1 VIIVECYETDTGT
14 ASRIAPEQ
22 VPQNLHREGTLIWVD
37 LQQPDENELLWLSDT
52 FHFHPLAMDDVRK
65 HQQRAK
71 IDRYEGYYFFVAHSI
86 AYDKDSLAVESNEID
101 LFIGQDYLVS
111 IQETPFVSI
120 AEVHRRLDDAHLT
133 VESTPFLAYLIID
146 AVVDYYF
153 PIIDD
158 MGDLIDELD
167 AVIIERPDREALQ
180 KIFRLRRGLLLT
192 RKRIGPLRDALN
204 ELIREEES
212 EQLIPHGNA
221 RLYFTDVF
229 DHVLRLTDFVD
240 TYRDMLTG
248 SIDAYQSSLSNVL
261 NINIQRLTVAATV
274 LATATLITGFF
285 GMNVHG
291 AFINTRWIYAGW
303 IILVALVIITV
314 VEIWYFRR
322 KGWI

>member
-1 VIIVECYETDTGT
+1 MIIVERYETETGR
-14 ASRIAPEQ
+14 AARIAPEQ
-22 VPQNLHREGTLIWVD
+22 VPENLHHEGVLLWVD
-37 LQQPDENELLWLSDT
+37 LQQPDDTELSWLRDT
-52 FHFHPLAMDDVRK
+52 FHFHPLAMDDVQK

-86 AYDKDSLAVESNEID
+86 TYDEATLEVDANEID

-111 IQETPFVSI
+111 IQQAPFVSI
-120 AEVHRRLDDAHLT
+120 GEVHRRLDDAHLA

-146 AVVDYYF
+146 AVVDHYF
-153 PIIDD
+153 PIIDAA
-158 MGDLIDELD
+158 GDLIDELD
-167 AVIIERPDREALQ
+167 AVIIEDPDRGALQ
-180 KIFRLRRGLLLT
+180 KIFRLRRSLLLI
-192 RKRIGPLRDALN
+192 RKQIGPLRDALN

-212 EQLIPHGNA
+212 EQLIPHGKS
-221 RLYFTDVF
+221 RVYFSDVF

-261 NINIQRLTVAATV
+261 NINIQRLTVAAMV

-291 AFINTRWIYAGW
+291 AFINIRWPHTGW
-303 IILVALVIITV
+303 IILVVLLVITV
-314 VEIWYFRR
+314 VEIWYFKR

>member
-1 VIIVECYETDTGT
+1 MIIVERYEIATGR
-14 ASRIAPEQ
+14 AAHIPYEQ
-22 VPQNLHREGTLIWVD
+22 VPENLHREGVLLWID
-37 LQQPDENELLWLSDT
+37 LQQPDENELSWLCDT
-52 FHFHPLAMDDVRK
+52 FHFHPLAMDDIQK
-65 HQQRAK
+65 HRQRAK
-71 IDRYEGYYFFVAHSI
+71 IDRYDGYYFFVAHSI
-86 AYDKDSLAVESNEID
+86 AYDKDALEVAANEID

-111 IQETPFVSI
+111 IQESPFVSI
-120 AEVHRRLDDAHLT
+120 GEVHRRLDDAHLT

-167 AVIIERPDREALQ
+167 TVIITQPDREALQ
-180 KIFRLRRGLLLT
+180 KIFRLRRALLLI
-192 RKRIGPLRDALN
+192 RKQIGPLRDALN

-212 EQLIPHGNA
+212 EQLIPHDHA
-221 RLYFTDVF
+221 RVYFTDVF

-240 TYRDMLTG
+240 TYRDMLSG

-285 GMNVHG
+285 GMDVYG
-291 AFINTRWIYAGW
+291 AFINSRWIYGGW
-303 IILVALVIITV
+303 IILGALAIITV